1 VSNVSYLLSVPPCPR
16 QIKSGGG
23 TCPMVSAPMLGM
35 GIDIPSARHCL
46 VIGNRSAV
54 SQLGRSVG
62 SARCVSTE
70 SHFHQNEC
78 ARLPPVM
85 GEIFIVVALSIT
97 STDRKRRET
106 ERSGEETP
114 FALRERALSPNRF
127 MRTLFDGAVQKK
139 NVRHLPPPS
148 RTSLTQKLPSCTPPV
163 KIKVKCVVPHEE
175 CRKGARSSLVLK
187 L

>member
-1 VSNVSYLLSVPPCPR
+1 VSNVSYLLSVPR
-16 QIKSGGG
+16 AHDKSKVGEARAPL
-23 TCPMVSAPMLGM
+23 CPMVSAPMLGM

-106 ERSGEETP
+106 ERRGEETP

-139 NVRHLPPPS
+139 NVRHLPPP
-148 RTSLTQKLPSCTPPV
+148 LPDISHPKITIVYTASKNKGKVCCTP
-163 KIKVKCVVPHEE
+163 
-175 CRKGARSSLVLK
+175 
-187 L
+187 